1 MKFIPDEAGNQQE
14 ELPYYNEAKA
24 DDGWQGMSTGKS
36 IETLR
41 AEISAEIG
49 RMDGTMTGWI
59 RGDYKMT
66 DGEIRAGVE
75 IRYQIVAGD
84 GTVFKGKIAV
94 AALPYEVSEGRAD
107 SAKLN
112 RGRAKKALRMGLYN
126 VRICLQ
132 STRILEKLSPG
143 YAGLM
148 PWLLAGP
155 KDDRTISEVWS
166 EEGVGSRALP
176 PPSEDDEVVKGEM
189 REVD

>member
-1 MKFIPDEAGNQQE
+1 
-14 ELPYYNEAKA
+14 
-24 DDGWQGMSTGKS
+24 MSTGKS

-49 RMDGTMTGWI
+49 RMGGTMTGWI
-59 RGDYKMT
+59 RGDYKMI

-84 GTVFKGKIAV
+84 GTVFKGKISV
-94 AALPYEVSEGRAD
+94 AALPYEMSKGRINSD
-107 SAKLN
+107 KLN

-126 VRICLQ
+126 VRVCLQ

-148 PWLLAGP
+148 PWLLA
-155 KDDRTISEVWS
+155 RTISEVWS
-166 EEGVGSRALP
+166 EEGIGSRALP
-176 PPSEDDEVVKGEM
+176 PPSEDDEVVEGEM